1 MSINVVIFGETG
13 AGKSSVVNLVLGRDE
28 APVNSSAIGVTFGAK
43 PYSVDLDGRSVR
55 LFDTSGLDEG
65 DEGSVSREDAIVQL
79 YHLLTS
85 LDDGISLLA
94 FVMRAP
100 RIKQAHVNNWRIF
113 CDVVCKQRV
122 PAIIIITGLE
132 NEDPMSGWWTNNKGA
147 FDRYG
152 MFPKDVAC
160 VTATRGKEKSF
171 GYTFG
176 EQYSESATRVRQC
189 IVNAALSLPHQ
200 VDKVEWFSRMYIL
213 GCIPNGESEGEEV
226 KQLID
231 RCGMPRDE
239 AERLARRLNG
249 I

>member
-1 MSINVVIFGETG
+1 MPVNVVIFGETG

-43 PYSVDLDGRSVR
+43 SYSVDLDGRSVR

-65 DEGSVSREDAIVQL
+65 DEGS
-79 YHLLTS
+79 
-85 LDDGISLLA
+85 
-94 FVMRAP
+94 
-100 RIKQAHVNNWRIF
+100 
-113 CDVVCKQRV
+113 RV

-132 NEDPMSGWWTNNKGA
+132 NEEPMSGWWTHNKEA

-189 IVNAALSLPHQ
+189 IVNAALSRPHQ

-213 GCIPNGESEGEEV
+213 GCIPSGESEAEEV
-226 KQLID
+226 RQLVE
-231 RCGMPRDE
+231 RCGMSREE
-239 AERLARRLNG
+239 AERVARRLDRL
-249 I
+249 